1 MHANLNKT
9 ASKTLLLLLPKDAL
23 AKKEKREN
31 HEHFCIIYWKFV
43 AHRQWQQ
50 WGMVWDEL
58 GGWPRSTQSGKT
70 AWNVFLFCRAQ
81 CTLQLPPLPPCGLPA
96 CLPKALSFGLCA
108 FIFHLHEFFIVFPD
122 AKRKRS
128 ELHFTLRRISTNTR
142 YLSLGNQLENQL
154 ATQTIAVP
162 LYPSPK
168 APLSAC
174 SVILSHIDIHNVTVP
189 SSAMYP
195 KSVCFG

>member
-1 MHANLNKT
+1 
-9 ASKTLLLLLPKDAL
+9 
-23 AKKEKREN
+23 
-31 HEHFCIIYWKFV
+31 
-43 AHRQWQQ
+43 
-50 WGMVWDEL
+50 MVWEDGQGARRAAKLHEMCFYFAVHSAHCNSL
-58 GGWPRSTQSGKT
+58 PR
-70 AWNVFLFCRAQ
+70 C
-81 CTLQLPPLPPCGLPA
+81 PLAARVPA

-142 YLSLGNQLENQL
+142 YLSVGNQLENQL
-154 ATQTIAVP
+154 ATQTKAVP
-162 LYPSPK
+162 HYPSPK

-174 SVILSHIDIHNVTVP
+174 SVILSHRDIHNVTVP